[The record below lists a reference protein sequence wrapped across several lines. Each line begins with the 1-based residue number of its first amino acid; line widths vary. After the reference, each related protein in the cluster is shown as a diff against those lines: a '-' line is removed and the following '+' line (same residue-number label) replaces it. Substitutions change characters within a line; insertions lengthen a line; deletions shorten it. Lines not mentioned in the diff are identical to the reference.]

1 MPLDEGYYRFLFIVP
16 DVNARPAVVPW
27 KLRPATMRYTLA
39 GTAGRAHT
47 RRLGCLAEPRPVQP
61 EYPVSERLVSP
72 VGSLGQVNGMGA
84 TESATHQIIGH

>member
-1 MPLDEGYYRFLFIVP
+1 
-16 DVNARPAVVPW
+16 VNARPAVVPW
-27 KLRPATMRYTLA
+27 KLRPAIIRYALA

-61 EYPVSERLVSP
+61 GYPVSERLVSP

-84 TESATHQIIGH
+84 TEGATHQIFGHYSQLCVGGLRQPC